1 MRFSRYVFLWLYQ
14 PDENKTFFIPSSL
27 INELYVN
34 PSGIALICKMRG
46 VKLPGFSLIYFL
58 LIWRP
63 PALPHRLQCSTIGRL
78 GLNHRVR
85 DGNGCAP

>member
-46 VKLPGFSLIYFL
+46 VKLPGFSLICFFFDLAATCSPTPSPVQYH
-58 LIWRP
+58 RP
-63 PALPHRLQCSTIGRL
+63 LRS
-78 GLNHRVR
+78 
-85 DGNGCAP
+85 